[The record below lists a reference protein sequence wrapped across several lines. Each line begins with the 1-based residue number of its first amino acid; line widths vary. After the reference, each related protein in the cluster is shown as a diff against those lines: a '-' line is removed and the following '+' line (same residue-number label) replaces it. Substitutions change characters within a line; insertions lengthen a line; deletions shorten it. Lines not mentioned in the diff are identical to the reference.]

1 MRKSPEEIRTFLEDL
16 YARRREEVRK
26 NMIDFGDLDPYVEAS
41 NLLGYPGAMLSG
53 SKQAAPERNVV
64 WNGNVFAN
72 KMKIWFGDISITE
85 KTDELQTLAN
95 TLGVK
100 IYVLR
105 EHDGRFDNEANP
117 LLDQAV
123 ATFEPVI
130 S

>member
-1 MRKSPEEIRTFLEDL
+1 VRNSREILKTVEEL

-26 NMIDFGDLDPYVEAS
+26 NMIDFGDVDPYFEAS
-41 NLLGYPGAMLSG
+41 SLLGYPGAMLSG
-53 SKQAAPERNVV
+53 SKQASPEKRVV
-64 WNGNVFAN
+64 WNSNVFAN
-72 KMKIWFGDISITE
+72 KMKIWFGDISIAE
-85 KTDELQTLAN
+85 KEDELQTLAN

-105 EHDGRFDNEANP
+105 EMDGRFDNESNP

-123 ATFEPVI
+123 AKFEPQ